1 MQSKNRVENTPR
13 RKYKTLLSY
22 SRLYLFQLPLLRN
35 ACHREP
41 HDPKPEDG
49 VPGVALTRF
58 LERST
63 THNRG
68 KSSSTRGFLPRSSSG
83 RSFTVIS
90 REGWRESSKAGGVLR
105 NKTLCIGLSSPLRGE
120 ISSGRLVSRGIPIL
134 LVKEMGEWK
143 MSGLFVSGRSP
154 RKTGEREGHRFW
166 YLEKDGRRE
175 MRSRRG
181 NSFETNLHRVRE
193 KRSGKGKQV
202 R

>member
-134 LVKEMGEWK
+134 LVKEMGE
-143 MSGLFVSGRSP
+143 
-154 RKTGEREGHRFW
+154 
-166 YLEKDGRRE
+166 
-175 MRSRRG
+175 
-181 NSFETNLHRVRE
+181 
-193 KRSGKGKQV
+193 
-202 R
+202 

>member
-1 MQSKNRVENTPR
+1 MRRTPKYFHKYFPASKHFINPRYRISIINTHPFSCKNRVENTPR

-90 REGWRESSKAGGVLR
+90 REGAGVAR
-105 NKTLCIGLSSPLRGE
+105 KFE
-120 ISSGRLVSRGIPIL
+120 SRGRP
-134 LVKEMGEWK
+134 
-143 MSGLFVSGRSP
+143 P
-154 RKTGEREGHRFW
+154 
-166 YLEKDGRRE
+166 
-175 MRSRRG
+175 
-181 NSFETNLHRVRE
+181 
-193 KRSGKGKQV
+193 Q
-202 R
+202 